1 MLSHLLEETVMS
13 AEMIIEEDVSQIP
26 IDEIDVSNPKLF
38 QQDVIGDYFKRMREE
53 APVHYC
59 ADGHSGPFWSVT
71 KFNDIVRVDTDHKNF
86 SSESTLGGIVLD
98 DINQRPEVEDFRL
111 PMFIAMDPP

>member
-1 MLSHLLEETVMS
+1 MFGATIDLCPMLSHLLEETVMS

-86 SSESTLGGIVLD
+86 
-98 DINQRPEVEDFRL
+98 
-111 PMFIAMDPP
+111 